1 MADYL
6 YLGGWQRHDVAG
18 LQLAARLFPYERSI
32 VTGPAYWYS
41 TNPSPDGLAAV
52 VEALRHDPW
61 SADLTEAEMRLSS
74 AMKLNDQ
81 AVRAFYRLQRIAPR
95 AKTVEA
101 MVKEMAKYEVK

>member
-1 MADYL
+1 MADQL
-6 YLGGWQRHDVAG
+6 YVGGWQRHDVSG

-32 VTGPAYWYS
+32 VTGPAYWYI
-41 TNPSPDGLAAV
+41 TNPSSDGLAAV

-61 SADLTEAEMRLSS
+61 SADLTEAEMRLSF

-95 AKTVEA
+95 ANTIQA
-101 MVKEMAKYEVK
+101 MVENMKVKR